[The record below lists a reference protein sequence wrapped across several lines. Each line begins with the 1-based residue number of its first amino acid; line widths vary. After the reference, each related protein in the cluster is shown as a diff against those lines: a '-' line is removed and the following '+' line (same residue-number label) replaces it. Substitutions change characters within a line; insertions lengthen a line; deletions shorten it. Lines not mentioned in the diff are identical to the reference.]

1 MITITPLTHLDAHAL
16 RRVITGYTSQARY
29 VVDWRD
35 SDEISRFSLQLVPLA
50 EPFTRRYDYL
60 DEETLRRYQ
69 EGLPHGC
76 SAGAYAGSE
85 LVGVAL
91 AEPQTWNNSL
101 WVWEFHVAE
110 AYRRQGIGE
119 QLMAWL
125 TARAIALGLRIIV
138 CETQNHNVPAIQFYR
153 HQGFQMEGVDIS
165 YYTNKDWPD
174 GDVAVFMKKR
184 LPTDG

>member
-1 MITITPLTHLDAHAL
+1 MIPITPLTQIDAAAL
-16 RRVITGYTSQARY
+16 RRVITGYTSHARY
-29 VVDWRD
+29 VVAWADD
-35 SDEISRFSLQLVPLA
+35 AAVARFSLELIPLP
-50 EPFTRRYDYL
+50 EPITRQYDYL
-60 DEETLRRYQ
+60 DEETTRRYQ
-69 EGLPHGC
+69 DGLRHEC

-91 AEPQTWNNSL
+91 AEPHYWNNSL

-110 AYRRQGIGE
+110 AYRRQGIGQ

-125 TARAIALGLRIIV
+125 TARAATLGLRVIV

-153 HQGFQMEGVDIS
+153 RQGFRMEGIDIS
-165 YYTNKDWPD
+165 YYTNEDWPD

-184 LPTDG
+184 LPAPP